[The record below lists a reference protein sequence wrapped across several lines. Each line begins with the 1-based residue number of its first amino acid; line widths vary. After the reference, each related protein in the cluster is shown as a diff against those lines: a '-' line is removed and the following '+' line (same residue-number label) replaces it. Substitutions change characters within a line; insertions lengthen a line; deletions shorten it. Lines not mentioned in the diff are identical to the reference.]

1 MESMLFNPR
10 TVKKL
15 VSGTKISAKQKRAAE
30 EWLGLLK
37 EGKLEK
43 EKQGYP
49 SFIKLILG
57 DLLGYDLTLGSLV
70 HEEKLIDFPFK
81 DKSGKIFVCFEAKGT
96 KTEDLWGSQ
105 HRTEKTR
112 ETPVKQISDYMY
124 LHRIPYGVL
133 TNYRTF
139 ALFDRSEGY
148 SRYHKF
154 DFCSIRE
161 NPEKL
166 KEFVAIFSRENIEG
180 GFVEKLSEA
189 SKVEERNFTKEF
201 YKLFHETRLMML
213 KEFQENGIS
222 REEALHYAQLYLNR
236 LMFVFFAEDTDKL
249 SERLF
254 EKMVTDALK
263 METLLSDRSNYVSAT
278 ISDLFRRM
286 NEGSETP
293 VKIFGFNG
301 GLFRKEIPQMVY
313 FRDFRDGKFFSDV
326 YKNSTL
332 KKDVELNEAEKPIFA
347 KYQNRLNPI
356 IKNLLILAS
365 FDFKTEVNVNIL
377 GHIFEQSLSD
387 LEELK
392 DGKVSKRKKDGIF
405 YTPEYITDYICRNTI
420 IPYLSK
426 KEAKTAKELVKEY
439 SSDISALEEKFRR
452 IKILDPACGSGAFL
466 IKAVDVLLE
475 VSKEIQEFKQKRGD
489 YFAEG
494 TSRAMKGKQVKGLG
508 QLALVGGKSK
518 WDEEDEA
525 REIIQNNIFG
535 VDLNEESVE
544 ITKLSLFLKI
554 AKKNK
559 KLISLDKN
567 IKCGNSLID
576 DPSVDS
582 KAFKWE
588 EEFSEIMSKG
598 GFDVVIGNPPY
609 VRATTLDKNHKG
621 FLKSYFD
628 CANEQFDL
636 YYLFYE
642 KSYNLLQPEGYFGY
656 INPIG
661 FLNNKSGGELRHLLL
676 ENTQIHQI
684 IDVSLDNV
692 FKEASTYPILLIFSK
707 TKNLGNKIKIG
718 NIETMRFPKQMTS
731 SPTQQELLSETEA
744 AIPLK
749 ITGEEKQIIKKIE
762 NNGVSLSKLT
772 YIYRGMQINKIKLV
786 STPNSGKLPTYPA
799 VHLRD
804 INRWQSSP
812 SSTYAI
818 HDDDVAGAEK
828 RKLFQEEKIL
838 IPRFVLSF
846 QATYDKGNYI
856 LDNIYILNPIE
867 SPIQLKYT
875 LIILNSNAMGYYYL
889 KKYSQTHVG
898 GGYFAINGEQLSK
911 LPIPEIPPSEQ
922 KPFIEK
928 ADKML
933 KLNKE
938 FYEKKG
944 KFLDR
949 VAQNLK
955 IEKMPK
961 KLENFH
967 ELAFSEFLAEL
978 AKKKVKLTLKEQD
991 EWSDYFEGYKK
1002 ELTGLKQEIEKTDRE
1017 IDQMVYKLYGLT
1029 EEEIRIVEGGLKK

>member
-1 MESMLFNPR
+1 MEEPLFNPR
-10 TVKKL
+10 TVKRL
-15 VSGTKISAKQKRAAE
+15 VSDIKISAKQKRAAE
-30 EWLGLLK
+30 DWLNLLK

-43 EKQGYP
+43 EKQGYFP
-49 SFIKLILG
+49 FANILLR
-57 DLLGYDLTLGSLV
+57 DLLGYDISLESLKHEDKHMEFSFEDKTGS
-70 HEEKLIDFPFK
+70 K
-81 DKSGKIFVCFEAKGT
+81 FVCFEAKGT
-96 KTEDLWGSQ
+96 KTEDLWASQ
-105 HRTEKTR
+105 HRNEKVK
-112 ETPVKQISDYMY
+112 ETPVNQVNHYIYE
-124 LHRIPYGVL
+124 LGIPYGVL
-133 TNYRTF
+133 TNYKIF
-139 ALFDRSEGY
+139 VLFDRSVG
-148 SRYHKF
+148 SSKFHKF

-166 KEFVAIFSRENIEG
+166 KEFVAIFSRESLEG

-213 KEFQENGIS
+213 KEFRENGIS
-222 REEALHYAQLYLNR
+222 REDALHYAQLYLNR
-236 LMFVFFAEDTDKL
+236 LMFTFFAEDTDKL

-278 ISDLFRRM
+278 ISDLFGRM

-293 VKIFGFNG
+293 VKIQQFNG
-301 GLFRKEIPQMVY
+301 GLFKEEIPQTVY
-313 FRDFRDGKFFSDV
+313 FKDFRDSKFFAEV

-332 KKDVELNEAEKPIFA
+332 KKEPELDEATKPIFT
-347 KYQNRLNPI
+347 KYQNKLSPI
-356 IKNLLILAS
+356 IKNLLLMAS

-392 DGKVSKRKKDGIF
+392 EGSEVSKRKKDGIF

-439 SSDISALEEKFRR
+439 SSDISELEEKFRR

-475 VSKEIQEFKQKRGD
+475 IQKEIQNFKQEKGE
-489 YFAEG
+489 YFATG
-494 TSRAMKGKQVKGLG
+494 ATGSLGSGKRLSAKDKQMSLIGES
-508 QLALVGGKSK
+508 SK
-518 WDEEDEA
+518 WVEEDEA

-535 VDLNEESVE
+535 VDINEESVE

-576 DPSVDS
+576 DKSVDP

-609 VRATTLDKNHKG
+609 VNIANISDENTRTFYQTHYATVKNKSDLYSIFTEKGKNLLKKEGLLSFIFSNSWLGTDSFSKFREFLVNETEVLRLIKLPPGVFEDAIVTTTILTFQNKIPPNNHKIELLEYDNG
-621 FLKSYFD
+621 KFDKMNHDLAYERIKRTQNLTFSFEPETIFHTKTVRLGEIANFSLGIKTSDDERFILEAKKDNDTYPVLRGKDIDRYYSGKSKKWIWYKPKLMMEKVGAGPRKIEYFKVPSKILFQGICGGSIKASID
-628 CANEQFDL
+628 TEKHLTNDKIHIL
-636 YYLFYE
+636 YYLE
-642 KSYNLLQPEGYFGY
+642 KNY
-656 INPIG
+656 
-661 FLNNKSGGELRHLLL
+661 R
-676 ENTQIHQI
+676 
-684 IDVSLDNV
+684 VS
-692 FKEASTYPILLIFSK
+692 
-707 TKNLGNKIKIG
+707 
-718 NIETMRFPKQMTS
+718 
-731 SPTQQELLSETEA
+731 
-744 AIPLK
+744 
-749 ITGEEKQIIKKIE
+749 
-762 NNGVSLSKLT
+762 
-772 YIYRGMQINKIKLV
+772 
-786 STPNSGKLPTYPA
+786 
-799 VHLRD
+799 
-804 INRWQSSP
+804 
-812 SSTYAI
+812 
-818 HDDDVAGAEK
+818 
-828 RKLFQEEKIL
+828 
-838 IPRFVLSF
+838 
-846 QATYDKGNYI
+846 YI
-856 LDNIYILNPIE
+856 LALVNSKFIDAW
-867 SPIQLKYT
+867 
-875 LIILNSNAMGYYYL
+875 LNSNFNKL
-889 KKYSQTHVG
+889 LEIK
-898 GGYFAINGEQLSK
+898 INQLQQI
-911 LPIPEIPPSEQ
+911 PIPEIPPSEQ

-938 FYEKKG
+938 FYEKRA

-955 IEKMPK
+955 VEKSSK
-961 KLENFH
+961 RVENFH
-967 ELAFSEFLAEL
+967 ELAFSDFLAEL

-991 EWSDYFEGYKK
+991 EWSEYFEGYKK
-1002 ELTGLKQEIEKTDRE
+1002 DLTGLKQEIEKTDRE

-1029 EEEIRIVEGGLKK
+1029 EEEIKIVERSLK